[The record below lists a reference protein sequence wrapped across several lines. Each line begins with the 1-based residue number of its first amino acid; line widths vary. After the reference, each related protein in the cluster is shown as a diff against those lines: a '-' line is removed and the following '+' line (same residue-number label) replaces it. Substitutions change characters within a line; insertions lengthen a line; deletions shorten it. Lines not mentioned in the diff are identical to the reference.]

1 MRITAPLRVVVS
13 LARRPK
19 AARSCAPQG
28 FVNGDGFIAVR
39 RSPVNRARSPTTPHL
54 ASGDHKM
61 PRLPCGTCEELSH
74 RAVTAG

>member
-39 RSPVNRARSPTTPHL
+39 RSPVNRARSPT
-54 ASGDHKM
+54 
-61 PRLPCGTCEELSH
+61 RLTSH
-74 RAVTAG
+74 RAIIRCLGLPAEPAKSFLIER